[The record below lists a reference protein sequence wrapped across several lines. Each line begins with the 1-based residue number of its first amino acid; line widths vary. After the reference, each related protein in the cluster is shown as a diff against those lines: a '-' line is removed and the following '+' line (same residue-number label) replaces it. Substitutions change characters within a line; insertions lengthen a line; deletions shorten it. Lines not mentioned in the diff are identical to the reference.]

1 MKTKAEIKKRIADL
15 KAELI
20 RMREFT
26 LTSEEYIN
34 YECIKNEIAT
44 LNWVLN

>member
-1 MKTKAEIKKRIADL
+1 MKTKAEIKERIADL
-15 KAELI
+15 KAELS
-20 RMREFT
+20 RMRGLT
-26 LTSEEYIN
+26 LTSEEYID